1 MNDLNK
7 KEKIEVLVISQFIK
21 DLSFENFRTTEK
33 ELYAG
38 DIKYTLNINVDIKNE
53 EDHISQVLLNLF
65 CEANDDNGKVYILE
79 IQYGGGFK
87 IGSTNRDDKTTIL
100 MSECPKLLF
109 PFLRKIAYDIT
120 RDGGVVPLNIQPMN
134 FSAVAE
140 KT

>member
-1 MNDLNK
+1 M
-7 KEKIEVLVISQFIK
+7 K

-38 DIKYTLNINVDIKNE
+38 DIKYTLNIHVDIKNE
-53 EDHISQVLLNLF
+53 EDQISQVILNLF

>member
-38 DIKYTLNINVDIKNE
+38 DIKYTLNIHVDIKNE
-53 EDHISQVLLNLF
+53 EDQISQVFLNLF

-87 IGSTNRDDKTTIL
+87 IGSTKRDDKMTIL

>member
-38 DIKYTLNINVDIKNE
+38 DIKYTLNIHVDIKNE
-53 EDHISQVLLNLF
+53 EDQISQVILNLF

-87 IGSTNRDDKTTIL
+87 IGPTKRDDKTTIL

>member
-33 ELYAG
+33 EHSKG
-38 DIKYTLNINVDIKNE
+38 EIKYTLNITVDIKNE
-53 EDHISQVLLNLF
+53 EDHISQVFLHLF
-65 CEANDDNGKVYILE
+65 CEANDDRGKVYILE
-79 IQYGGGFK
+79 VQYGGSFK
-87 IGSTNRDDKTTIL
+87 IKSKKRDDKRTIL

-120 RDGGVVPLNIQPMN
+120 RDGGVIPLNIQPMN
-134 FSAVAE
+134 FSDFVD

>member
-1 MNDLNK
+1 MNDLNE

-33 ELYAG
+33 ELSTG
-38 DIKYTLNINVDIKNE
+38 EIKYTLNITVDIKNE
-53 EDHISQVLLNLF
+53 EGQISQVLLHLF
-65 CEANDDNGKVYILE
+65 CEANDDKGKVYILE
-79 IQYGGGFK
+79 IQYGGSFK
-87 IGSTNRDDKTTIL
+87 IGSTKRDEKRTIL

-120 RDGGVVPLNIQPMN
+120 RDGGVIPLNIQPMN
-134 FSAVAE
+134 FSAFAD

>member
-1 MNDLNK
+1 MNDLNQ

-38 DIKYTLNINVDIKNE
+38 DIKYTLNIHVDIKNE
-53 EDHISQVLLNLF
+53 EDHISQVFLNLF
-65 CEANDDNGKVYILE
+65 CEASDDNGKVYILE

-87 IGSTNRDDKTTIL
+87 IGSTKRDDKTTIL

>member
-1 MNDLNK
+1 MKDLNK

-33 ELYAG
+33 ELSTG
-38 DIKYTLNINVDIKNE
+38 EIKYTLNITVDIKNE
-53 EDHISQVLLNLF
+53 EGQISQVFLHLF
-65 CEANDDNGKVYILE
+65 CEANDDKGKVYILE
-79 IQYGGGFK
+79 IQYGGSFK
-87 IGSTNRDDKTTIL
+87 IGSTKRDEKRTIL

-109 PFLRKIAYDIT
+109 PFLRRIAYDIT
-120 RDGGVVPLNIQPMN
+120 KDGGVIPLNIQPMN

>member
-38 DIKYTLNINVDIKNE
+38 DIKYTLNIHVDIKNE
-53 EDHISQVLLNLF
+53 EDQISQVFLNLF

-87 IGSTNRDDKTTIL
+87 IGCTKRDDKTTIL